1 MPSHNPKPKFSQSKR
16 YASSNEEEAEADK
29 SIHLEAIE
37 RSRASLAD
45 LGRSLNARDASYA
58 SDDDYDGGGDGDGG
72 GGGFDFGGGGDD
84 DDDFGDLHDGDHRFS
99 SSSFQAGRTS
109 FSSLGGNNNGT
120 NGSNG
125 TPNKAGGADNTRPP
139 SFLQSQPVAFSQ
151 ATVLLDAI
159 ASGNISTMESTN
171 HYEYFN
177 SQALANLSSGN
188 LWAGAEH
195 WKKIGRR
202 KTNGGTGTGTG
213 SNSQDDTVT
222 GGKTPANNKK
232 GRKGKTKALSSI
244 SSGRV
249 AVLLNKP
256 IDNLDELLL
265 KKPSAPKKK
274 GRSKAD
280 PLQLT
285 KAMKTKY
292 GKNDNLLPMD
302 AGIDVKEFTTLF
314 GRPKTNLMDLAK
326 AKRDAALLAGAGT
339 NTRSTKVVGFAGVE
353 TWGEHGGDNDSY
365 GDNDDGAGFNFGGG
379 DDDNDYGNNDNPNEF
394 VVPELDDVRKVN
406 KIKIGYAKIAKK
418 VDVKRLKRD
427 LWIELEHTF
436 ANNAINN
443 NNNEEEEAKNQD
455 DDDALSTAS
464 TVSDPDPVLAGTSDG
479 DENENN
485 TDEDAAAKTTAT
497 ATTATTLSFQDTV
510 RDMQMNESQ
519 PDVTLPFYFICI
531 LHLCNE
537 KGLALESS
545 GLDDFIIHSS

>member
-1 MPSHNPKPKFSQSKR
+1 
-16 YASSNEEEAEADK
+16 
-29 SIHLEAIE
+29 
-37 RSRASLAD
+37 
-45 LGRSLNARDASYA
+45 
-58 SDDDYDGGGDGDGG
+58 
-72 GGGFDFGGGGDD
+72 
-84 DDDFGDLHDGDHRFS
+84 
-99 SSSFQAGRTS
+99 
-109 FSSLGGNNNGT
+109 
-120 NGSNG
+120 
-125 TPNKAGGADNTRPP
+125 
-139 SFLQSQPVAFSQ
+139 LQSQPVAFSQ

-195 WKKIGRR
+195 WKKMRR
-202 KTNGGTGTGTG
+202 KTNGGTGTVTG
-213 SNSQDDTVT
+213 AGGNSQDDTVT
-222 GGKTPANNKK
+222 GGKNPAKNRK
-232 GRKGKTKALSSI
+232 GRKGKSKALSSI
-244 SSGRV
+244 SSGRI

-265 KKPSAPKKK
+265 KKPSPPKKT
-274 GRSKAD
+274 GRGKAD

-314 GRPKTNLMDLAK
+314 GHPKTNLMDLAK
-326 AKRDAALLAGAGT
+326 AKRDAALLASAGT
-339 NTRSTKVVGFAGVE
+339 NARSTKVVGFGGVE
-353 TWGEHGGDNDSY
+353 TWGEHGAGDNDSY

-379 DDDNDYGNNDNPNEF
+379 GDDDDDDYGDNVNPNEF

-406 KIKIGYAKIAKK
+406 KIKIGYATIAKK

-427 LWIELEHTF
+427 LWTELEQTF
-436 ANNAINN
+436 AKNAINKN
-443 NNNEEEEAKNQD
+443 EEEEEAKNQD

-464 TVSDPDPVLAGTSDG
+464 TVSDPDPVLAGTSG
-479 DENENN
+479 SDENYNDENS
-485 TDEDAAAKTTAT
+485 AAKTT
-497 ATTATTLSFQDTV
+497 TTTTTTETTLSFQDTV

>member
-1 MPSHNPKPKFSQSKR
+1 MQ
-16 YASSNEEEAEADK
+16 
-29 SIHLEAIE
+29 
-37 RSRASLAD
+37 
-45 LGRSLNARDASYA
+45 
-58 SDDDYDGGGDGDGG
+58 
-72 GGGFDFGGGGDD
+72 
-84 DDDFGDLHDGDHRFS
+84 
-99 SSSFQAGRTS
+99 T
-109 FSSLGGNNNGT
+109 
-120 NGSNG
+120 
-125 TPNKAGGADNTRPP
+125 
-139 SFLQSQPVAFSQ
+139 QPVAFSQ

-195 WKKIGRR
+195 WKKMRR

-213 SNSQDDTVT
+213 TGGTSRDDTVT
-222 GGKTPANNKK
+222 GGKDSAKSRK
-232 GRKGKTKALSSI
+232 GRKVKSKALSSI

-249 AVLLNKP
+249 AVLLNTP

-265 KKPSAPKKK
+265 KKPSPPKKT
-274 GRSKAD
+274 GRGKAD

-314 GRPKTNLMDLAK
+314 GRPKSNLMDLAK
-326 AKRDAALLAGAGT
+326 AKRDAALLASGGT
-339 NTRSTKVVGFAGVE
+339 NTRSTKVVGFSGVE
-353 TWGEHGGDNDSY
+353 TWGEHGAGDNDSY

-379 DDDNDYGNNDNPNEF
+379 DDDDYGDNDNPNEF

-427 LWIELEHTF
+427 LWTELEQTF
-436 ANNAINN
+436 AKNAINKN
-443 NNNEEEEAKNQD
+443 DEDDKAKNQD

-464 TVSDPDPVLAGTSDG
+464 TVSDPDPVLAGTSGG
-479 DENENN
+479 DENNNDENS
-485 TDEDAAAKTTAT
+485 AAKTTA
-497 ATTATTLSFQDTV
+497 ATATTLSFQDTV

-519 PDVTLPFYFICI
+519 SDVTLPFYFICI